1 MGAYIPVKP
10 VEERILPPS
19 TDDAFPHVQAASSNS
34 INVVRLTSE
43 KQAFERS
50 ATNMFPFLFIR
61 ISIHMTTEQFFPLCL
76 NPNNLSPEMIVVF
89 LYHVHML
96 RLLFRIDL

>member
-1 MGAYIPVKP
+1 MGAYIPLKP

-34 INVVRLTSE
+34 INVLRLTSE

-50 ATNMFPFLFIR
+50 AANMMFPFLFIR
-61 ISIHMTTEQFFPLCL
+61 ISIHVTAEQFFPLCL
-76 NPNNLSPEMIVVF
+76 NPIEMT
-89 LYHVHML
+89 LAQ
-96 RLLFRIDL
+96 R

>member
-1 MGAYIPVKP
+1 MGAYIP

-61 ISIHMTTEQFFPLCL
+61 ISIHMTTEQYFVLIQMTL
-76 NPNNLSPEMIVVF
+76 AQ
-89 LYHVHML
+89 
-96 RLLFRIDL
+96 R